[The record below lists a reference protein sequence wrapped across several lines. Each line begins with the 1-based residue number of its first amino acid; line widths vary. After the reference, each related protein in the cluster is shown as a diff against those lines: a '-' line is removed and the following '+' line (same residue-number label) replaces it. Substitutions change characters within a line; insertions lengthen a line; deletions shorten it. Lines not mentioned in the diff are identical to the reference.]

1 MINGLDEL
9 IDLVNTQNDLPRTI
23 TQDNVVFEYPRVLLP
38 YSVADQGS
46 RNTAVTLKGIPYK
59 GYDGQTDVYYKRG
72 DLTSLFEGMNPNVR
86 ENDLTVDKVLAAV
99 NRKYGLKLELR
110 DLDPVDLSVFDGAS
124 LETTEPVELRV
135 IDNSY
140 RWAGT
145 VSIAT
150 TYGNP
155 LLTSIVFVQLLPLLE
170 HPDDI
175 ELLNGRQSG
184 RMQTW
189 GVDFTAWKD
198 RLQIDPESGQWQN
211 FADVQTVGQEVAG
224 LSYWYN
230 STVVDVPTDSVP
242 GANPAFERVMVQN
255 TPLGTVKGPL
265 YFHYDVNW

>member
-9 IDLVNTQNDLPRTI
+9 IDLVNTQNDLPRVI
-23 TQDNVVFEYPRVLLP
+23 TQDNVVFKYPRVLMP
-38 YSVADQGS
+38 FSVADQGP
-46 RNTAVTLKGIPYK
+46 RNTAVTLQGIPYK

-72 DLTSLFEGMNPNVR
+72 DLVSLFEGMNPNIR
-86 ENDLTVDKVLAAV
+86 ENDLTVDKLLAKV
-99 NRKYGLKLELR
+99 NHKYGLKLELR
-110 DLDPVDLSVFDGAS
+110 DLDTPDLSAFEGAP
-124 LETTEPVELRV
+124 LETIHPVELRV

-140 RWAGT
+140 RWVGT
-145 VSIAT
+145 VTITT

-155 LLTSIVFVQLLPLLE
+155 LLTSSVLVQLLPMLE

-175 ELLNGRQSG
+175 ELLNGRLSG

-198 RLQIDPESGQWQN
+198 RLQIDPESGQWHN
-211 FADVQTVGQEVAG
+211 FADVQTVGQEAAR

-230 STVVDVPTDSVP
+230 STVVDLPTDQVA
-242 GANPAFERVMVQN
+242 GANPTFERVLVQS
-255 TPLGTVKGPL
+255 TPLGSVKGPL